1 MQAVQKKLEDKG
13 LTTQLDKRDTTIST
27 LANKLA
33 TLMKTN
39 EGLTSEIKKL
49 KEDLAQKVGIAGT
62 VMSNAARKTQELT
75 IRNNTLIQEKEAFR
89 GKVQL
94 SKAVEDLK
102 SIIKELMKDNSTQDD
117 TLTALSR
124 EKENLILKNKEI
136 NEKMQKLQKLQADNS
151 QFNTVNERLEGQMKK
166 LEAEIASLRANLYS
180 SEFGAKSSLLKF
192 THSELTDNDAEN
204 NTIKRHTETRDHIQ
218 VNQINRFPKNSNHT
232 QPVLHNNRLSKQNF
246 KRMKELFKSRNNHH
260 KVKAICYRGVE
271 EIITPSIILNP
282 FRISKI
288 LGIELFKLNFFYS
301 TFTFYF
307 LSVK

>member
-1 MQAVQKKLEDKG
+1 
-13 LTTQLDKRDTTIST
+13 
-27 LANKLA
+27 
-33 TLMKTN
+33 
-39 EGLTSEIKKL
+39 
-49 KEDLAQKVGIAGT
+49 
-62 VMSNAARKTQELT
+62 
-75 IRNNTLIQEKEAFR
+75 
-89 GKVQL
+89 
-94 SKAVEDLK
+94 
-102 SIIKELMKDNSTQDD
+102 MKDNSTQDD

-232 QPVLHNNRLSKQNF
+232 QPVLHHNRLSKQNF